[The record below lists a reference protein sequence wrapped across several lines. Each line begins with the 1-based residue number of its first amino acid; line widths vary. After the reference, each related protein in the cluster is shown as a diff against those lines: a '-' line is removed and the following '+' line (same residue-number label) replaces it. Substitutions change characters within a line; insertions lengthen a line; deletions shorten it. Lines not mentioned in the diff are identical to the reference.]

1 MKALSQ
7 SLLIIVLAGSNMLTQ
22 AQDAAKPV
30 ATPAVTVTAPKAS
43 YTHGE
48 VMTIT
53 VTLPADGYLRLYGVD
68 EKGGTA
74 LLFPNKWRTDD
85 KVKAGKLVLPD
96 EGATYDFLLTLADGQ
111 ARTQERLHAV
121 FSPEPFNDSGGI
133 RFTEASFESLGQLTA
148 EQRSVRGLKARARTG
163 VSTAEFPYLIT
174 R

>member
-1 MKALSQ
+1 MKALFQ
-7 SLLIIVLAGSNMLTQ
+7 PLLIIVLTMGRILTQ
-22 AQDAAKPV
+22 AQESAKPA
-30 ATPAVTVTAPKAS
+30 ATPAVTVTAAKAS

-48 VMTIT
+48 VMIIT

-85 KVKAGKLVLPD
+85 KVKAGQLVLPG
-96 EGATYDFLLTLADGQ
+96 EGAAYDFLLTLAEGQ

-121 FSPEPFNDSGGI
+121 FSPEPFNDSGSI
-133 RFTEASFESLGQLTA
+133 RFTEASFESLGQLSTA
-148 EQRSVRGLKARARTG
+148 QRNLRGLKAKARTG